1 AYDNKTLSTKLGANV
16 SENLTFNYVGR
27 YTDAMLHYSYDDPNA
42 FPGATFATQSVYKNW
57 NFYNRGEAV
66 WTLLDGRFVNT
77 FGVNYTNYA
86 RENKD
91 PDPNPLTTFNGSS
104 EKYEWHGN
112 LTLMPG
118 QILVA
123 GLERQND
130 HASSDNVDAKT
141 CNQAGFLEIQSEFAK
156 RFSSWPIST
165 MTTMIPSAAT
175 IPGAWRR
182 PSSYR

>member
-1 AYDNKTLSTKLGANV
+1 VSGSQDQFNYAFNFSHFRYENQPVTPSYMVPPCGRATGNAYDNKTLSTKLGANV
-16 SENLTFNYVGR
+16 SEHLTFNYVGR
-27 YTDAMLHYSYDDPNA
+27 YTDAMLHYSDDDPNA

-141 CNQAGFLEIQSEFAK
+141 GN
-156 RFSSWPIST
+156 
-165 MTTMIPSAAT
+165 
-175 IPGAWRR
+175 
-182 PSSYR
+182 